1 MPECRICLSA
11 GSTEPLVQ
19 PCACAGSMGSVHP
32 ACLAA
37 WVAEKGSLTCELCG
51 QPYRQ
56 PHAVVLEPL
65 AKAAAER
72 QQQTH
77 TSALAQQESTGSAAA
92 DTSAGQLQR
101 CRFLI
106 L

>member
-1 MPECRICLSA
+1 
-11 GSTEPLVQ
+11 
-19 PCACAGSMGSVHP
+19 MGSVHP

-51 QPYRQ
+51 QRYRQ
-56 PHAVVLEPL
+56 PHAIVLEPL

-77 TSALAQQESTGSAAA
+77 TTSTGLQLALARARASGAEWM
-92 DTSAGQLQR
+92 
-101 CRFLI
+101 CFL
-106 L
+106 